1 MRMTSLVAALGV
13 VALVGCAKKDA
24 DDQAKTDTTPAANAT
39 PVTPA
44 PDTTAKLNDANIA
57 ALLDE
62 ANAGDSA
69 TGKIATQ
76 KGTKADVKA
85 FGTLMMRDHHALRVA
100 GLDLVKKLNVTPTPP
115 ANDSLPNKVKAA
127 QDDLNSKDKG
137 ADWDAAYING
147 EIATHQMVL
156 GLIDQADA
164 AAQAPELKALLKKAR
179 PNIEMHLKRAQ
190 DIQGKLNGATADSS
204 ASTKKKKP

>member
-1 MRMTSLVAALGV
+1 MMRMTSLVAAVGV
-13 VALVGCAKKDA
+13 VALVGCAKKDT
-24 DDQAKTDTTPAANAT
+24 DDTAKTDTTPAANAT
-39 PVTPA
+39 PVNPA
-44 PDTTAKLNDANIA
+44 PDTTPKLTDANIA

-69 TGKIATQ
+69 TGKIASQ
-76 KGTKADVKA
+76 KGTKADVRA

-147 EIATHQMVL
+147 EIATHQMVIGVL
-156 GLIDQADA
+156 NQADA

-190 DIQGKLNGATADSS
+190 DIQGKLNGAAADST
-204 ASTKKKKP
+204 AATKKKS